1 MRHPLADR
9 TLVALGVLEVIDP
22 SGTLTLV
29 GGPAE
34 AQLRRA
40 RSSLSAGAF
49 GPAVTEAKSIA
60 HVDSSGHPRTL
71 IEGFTVAAIAE
82 SALANHD
89 ESVACLAR
97 ALDAAL
103 IDEMWAPLLAHGP
116 SLFGLVERVAGGS
129 GASASAAVRLLDQL
143 RPLQLP
149 AYVQA
154 LTPQEESVLKFL
166 PTLMS
171 NAEIAEAM
179 HLSVNTVKTHL
190 KSLYRKLGAERR
202 RDAVVSARQL
212 ELLV

>member
-1 MRHPLADR
+1 LADR
-9 TLVALGVLEVIDP
+9 TLVAVGVLEVVDS
-22 SGTLTLV
+22 SGRLTLV

-40 RSSLSAGAF
+40 RASLTSGSFGA
-49 GPAVTEAKSIA
+49 ALTEAKSIA

-82 SALANHD
+82 SALSNHD
-89 ESVACLAR
+89 EAAAR
-97 ALDAAL
+97 LSQALEAAM

-116 SLFGLVERVAGGS
+116 SLFGVVERVAAGTGT
-129 GASASAAVRLLDQL
+129 SASAAVRLLDQL

-212 ELLV
+212 ELLA